1 MSLEKLKGKTFTKI
15 ESNEEKTN
23 SNHVFVTDRPK
34 SVETKSILDENFHL
48 VRPQTLLFDEK
59 ETRMIL
65 VYLPTKI
72 ENKSGSGEKET
83 KQVDY
88 GNLAYFV
95 IRTKDEKIILP
106 YDSEQ
111 LKENYKMDILLGW
124 EDVRWKTKD
133 ITNWINETELIDPK
147 KLYELLDQATKKY
160 IDFSEEYDYVYFN
173 LWNIGTYFYE
183 LFDAYPGNDFTGT
196 KRTGK
201 TKNLEFQKYVCFNAL
216 MSPDMTASSLFRIIE
231 GTGATML
238 LDETENFKNKKDE
251 SAQLVR
257 RVIMQ
262 GMLRGQHVV
271 RSESKDNTF
280 LPKTYNIYSPKSMAH
295 ISSLDD
301 VMQDRFIKLIMKRTK
316 SKELLNIWPDGKDPA
331 FQQIRNYCYRL
342 FLDFGYEIYDL
353 QKEAQTQCSVSGRE
367 LQLWTPILTLALF
380 FEKHGTNDLL
390 DKIQKFTGI
399 SSKSRQLEDEE
410 TNYDLKILSFIDKIG
425 VNIANDPEI
434 NEKNQIGWI
443 TIGELYERLIDSDN
457 SKEYEINPEYFKR
470 KHLTATLQRLGFESA
485 RKSPGISYHVTQ
497 NIVNEIKG
505 SLGMIAEK
513 LG

>member
-1 MSLEKLKGKTFTKI
+1 
-15 ESNEEKTN
+15 
-23 SNHVFVTDRPK
+23 
-34 SVETKSILDENFHL
+34 
-48 VRPQTLLFDEK
+48 
-59 ETRMIL
+59 
-65 VYLPTKI
+65 
-72 ENKSGSGEKET
+72 
-83 KQVDY
+83 
-88 GNLAYFV
+88 
-95 IRTKDEKIILP
+95 
-106 YDSEQ
+106 
-111 LKENYKMDILLGW
+111 
-124 EDVRWKTKD
+124 
-133 ITNWINETELIDPK
+133 
-147 KLYELLDQATKKY
+147 
-160 IDFSEEYDYVYFN
+160 
-173 LWNIGTYFYE
+173 
-183 LFDAYPGNDFTGT
+183 
-196 KRTGK
+196 
-201 TKNLEFQKYVCFNAL
+201 
-216 MSPDMTASSLFRIIE
+216 
-231 GTGATML
+231 
-238 LDETENFKNKKDE
+238 
-251 SAQLVR
+251 
-257 RVIMQ
+257 
-262 GMLRGQHVV
+262 
-271 RSESKDNTF
+271 
-280 LPKTYNIYSPKSMAH
+280 MAH

-380 FEKHGTNDLL
+380 FEKYGMNDLL

-425 VNIANDPEI
+425 VNLANDPEI

-443 TIGELYERLIDSDN
+443 TIGELYERLVDSDN

-470 KHLTATLQRLGFESA
+470 KHLTATLQRLGFESE